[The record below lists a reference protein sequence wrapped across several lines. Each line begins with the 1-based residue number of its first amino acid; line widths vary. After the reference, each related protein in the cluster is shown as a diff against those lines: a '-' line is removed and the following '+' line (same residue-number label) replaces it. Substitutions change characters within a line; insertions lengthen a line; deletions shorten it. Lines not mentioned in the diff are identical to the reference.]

1 MLNAILCMHKKNLI
15 LIFLRSPQHI
25 IEITGTL
32 TGFLEKTFPIM
43 MLVLVLTFCLIS
55 SGDSLLNV
63 TKGSASSKLMNDTTS
78 LMMKT
83 TKMIIKNPTNTSSNV
98 TEESGSF
105 EVTTDPTV
113 SGMTTVQMIPKSR
126 MASRIQVKDPG
137 KV

>member
-1 MLNAILCMHKKNLI
+1 MLNAFLCMQKRNLI

>member
-1 MLNAILCMHKKNLI
+1 MHKKNLI

>member
-1 MLNAILCMHKKNLI
+1 MFNAFLYMHTKNPI
-15 LIFLRSPQHI
+15 LIYLRSPQHI
-25 IEITGTL
+25 VEITGTL

-43 MLVLVLTFCLIS
+43 MLVLVRTFCLIS

-126 MASRIQVKDPG
+126 MASRIQVEDPG
-137 KV
+137 KA

>member
-1 MLNAILCMHKKNLI
+1 MLFFACKKRNLI

-126 MASRIQVKDPG
+126 MASKITVKDPG
-137 KV
+137 NV

>member
-55 SGDSLLNV
+55 SGNSLLNV

-83 TKMIIKNPTNTSSNV
+83 TKMIIKNPTNTSSNG

-105 EVTTDPTV
+105 KVTTDPTM
-113 SGMTTVQMIPKSR
+113 SGMTTDQMIPKSR
-126 MASRIQVKDPG
+126 MASPIQVKDPG

>member
-83 TKMIIKNPTNTSSNV
+83 TKMLIKNPANNSSNV

>member
-1 MLNAILCMHKKNLI
+1 MHKKNLI

-98 TEESGSF
+98 TEESGSL

>member
-1 MLNAILCMHKKNLI
+1 MLTAFLYMHTKNPI

-55 SGDSLLNV
+55 SGNSLLNV

-105 EVTTDPTV
+105 KVTTDPTV
-113 SGMTTVQMIPKSR
+113 SGMTTVQMIPKGR

>member
-1 MLNAILCMHKKNLI
+1 MLFLAYKKRNLI
-15 LIFLRSPQHI
+15 LIFLRSPQNI

-105 EVTTDPTV
+105 KVTTDPTV

>member
-1 MLNAILCMHKKNLI
+1 MLNAFLYMHTKNPI

-25 IEITGTL
+25 VDITGTL
-32 TGFLEKTFPIM
+32 TGILEKTFPIM
-43 MLVLVLTFCLIS
+43 MLVLVLAFFLIS

-105 EVTTDPTV
+105 KVTTDPTV